1 MVEIALLIQIVNTRM
16 TISAKP
22 NRSLF
27 DLDLLRAI
35 VVVADCGSF
44 TTAAARLHSTQ
55 STVSQ
60 KVRRLE
66 EMVGHR
72 LLERGNRE
80 VLPTDAGQTL
90 LGYARHML
98 ALNDQM
104 LEALAGATV
113 GMTVRLGV
121 PEDFVGGRTTHA
133 LSVFNREFQQVKLE
147 VTSGLCRDLSQS
159 YDNGELDLVLLK
171 QRRNS
176 REGVACWPEELQWI
190 DSATLPAIEQDPIP
204 LVTFPPRGL
213 YRDDMINA
221 LEAMG
226 RRWRISFTSS
236 SLSGIQAA
244 VADGMGISLLP
255 PRAATAE
262 HVRLDE
268 RNGLPAIDSYEI
280 VIVHRPTA
288 DPLVRQL
295 AAVLA
300 KLLEED
306 KA

>member
-1 MVEIALLIQIVNTRM
+1 MKSNT
-16 TISAKP
+16 A
-22 NRSLF
+22 LF

-35 VVVADCGSF
+35 IVVADCGSF
-44 TTAAARLHSTQ
+44 TTAASRLHSTQ
-55 STVSQ
+55 STISQ

-66 EMVGHR
+66 DMVGHR
-72 LLERGNRE
+72 LLVRGNRD

-98 ALNDQM
+98 TLNDQM

-113 GMTVRLGV
+113 GVTLRLGV
-121 PEDFVGGRTTHA
+121 PEDFVGGRTTSA
-133 LSVFNREFQQVKLE
+133 LAAFSREHRQVKLE

-171 QRRNS
+171 QRRNT
-176 REGVACWPEELQWI
+176 REGVACWPEQLQWI
-190 DSATLPAIEQDPIP
+190 DSARSPAFELDPVP

-213 YRDDMINA
+213 YRDDMITA

-236 SLSGIQAA
+236 SISGIQAA

-255 PRAATAE
+255 PRAAIPE
-262 HVRLDE
+262 HRVLGRE
-268 RNGLPAIDSYEI
+268 QGLPVVDSYEI

-288 DPLVRQL
+288 DHRVKAL
-295 AAVLA
+295 AEVLA
-300 KLLEED
+300 GLL
-306 KA
+306 AGHAI